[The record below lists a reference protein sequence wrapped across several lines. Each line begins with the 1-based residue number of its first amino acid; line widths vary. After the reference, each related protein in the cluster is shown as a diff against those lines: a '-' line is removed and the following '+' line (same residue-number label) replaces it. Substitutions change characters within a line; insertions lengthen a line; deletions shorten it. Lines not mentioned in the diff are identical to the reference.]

1 MRGSVNN
8 TEMVTFG
15 NVLAPMKM
23 GVLCFSGKRA
33 TQKVIKSPYSKEKPF
48 SEKRFKHMPLAA
60 VLKIS
65 FSSGEALLFG
75 FFFRGILIAVKV
87 SGDKNH
93 AFLID
98 YISC

>member
-1 MRGSVNN
+1 MF
-8 TEMVTFG
+8 FG
-15 NVLAPMKM
+15 EK
-23 GVLCFSGKRA
+23 SHGKSN
-33 TQKVIKSPYSKEKPF
+33 KKPLF
-48 SEKRFKHMPLAA
+48 KKNLFPGKRFKHMPLAA

-75 FFFRGILIAVKV
+75 FFFRGILIAIKV
-87 SGDKNH
+87 SGDKDH